1 MPDISLVKQDPREV
15 PEAERAIARNFVF
28 GVVDGLGEKG
38 KKQWRRLW
46 NRIMALE
53 PGEMIEISTHQARL
67 GWYHR
72 KHFAFEQTLFEAQE
86 RFDDFDQF
94 RVWLKIGAGHVD
106 WEVGP
111 KGTPVPLPKS
121 IKYSRLDQAGME
133 EFHGNV
139 VNFLRT
145 DKASKALW
153 PHLKQ
158 VTQRIDMIESI
169 LGEFHE

>member
-1 MPDISLVKQDPREV
+1 MPDITLVKQDPREV

-53 PGEMIEISTHQARL
+53 PGEMIEISTHQQRL
-67 GWYHR
+67 QWYHK
-72 KHFAFEQTLFEAQE
+72 KHMALEQNLFESQDRFEEFEQ
-86 RFDDFDQF
+86 F
-94 RVWLKIGAGHVD
+94 RCWLKVGAGHVD
-106 WEVGP
+106 WLPGA
-111 KGTPVPLPKS
+111 KGAVMPVPRS
-121 IKYSRLDQAGME
+121 IRFSKMDQGAME

-145 DKASKALW
+145 EHAGKVLW

-169 LGEFHE
+169 LGEFNE